1 MLPEQPRHV
10 GNGFGGDDGL
20 PAAVAVEHRDG
31 HAPHSL
37 AGDAPVIALGDHRHH
52 AVLAPGGVP
61 GDAVAGFDSL
71 VLDGVHGAEP
81 LLGGPVDDG
90 VLAPPA
96 VGVGVGDPGLGQQEA
111 LRLQV
116 GHHLVVPLGVELP
129 VIPGVGHH
137 ALGVHGDG
145 HADVGEPR
153 VVVALAHVEVL
164 RAKARG
170 GVDAA
175 GARVQ
180 GDVTAVQ
187 DHAVLV
193 QQGVPGRHQ
202 LEIRA
207 LEGGQD
213 FAGVI
218 VQPRLFAH
226 ALRQLL
232 GHDIDLTVRGLEEHI
247 VKVRVEGDGGVAGDG
262 PGGGGPDDEE
272 QLAEVAV
279 LAQLPLVVLHRE
291 LDEDGGAGVVL
302 VVDLRLR
309 QGGLVV
315 GAPVDGLH
323 ALIDEALF
331 RHLAEDLDLLGLKL
345 GQQGDIGV
353 LPLPQHP
360 QALELLGHPAH
371 VLGGELLAL
380 VPEGGHGH
388 FLPLD
393 ALVLQDGGLDGQAVG
408 VPAGDVG
415 GAVARHVLVFDDD
428 ILQDLVHGGADV
440 DIAVGIGRAVV
451 EDELGLAGVF
461 VHQLVV
467 GDPGPLGVEQLGL
480 PLGQARPHGKVGL
493 GQVYGLVVVHGCVLL
508 YIFLPSPGGRS
519 FFLQEKGTEKEPL
532 IAKLRFAPGSFICG
546 GCAGPANN
554 RR

>member
-1 MLPEQPRHV
+1 M
-10 GNGFGGDDGL
+10 
-20 PAAVAVEHRDG
+20 
-31 HAPHSL
+31 
-37 AGDAPVIALGDHRHH
+37 
-52 AVLAPGGVP
+52 
-61 GDAVAGFDSL
+61 
-71 VLDGVHGAEP
+71 
-81 LLGGPVDDG
+81 
-90 VLAPPA
+90 
-96 VGVGVGDPGLGQQEA
+96 GLGQQEA

-137 ALGVHGDG
+137 ALGVDGDG
-145 HADVGEPR
+145 HADVGQPR

-193 QQGVPGRHQ
+193 QQGVSGRHQ

-207 LEGGQD
+207 LEGGED

-262 PGGGGPDDEE
+262 PRGGGPDDEE

-315 GAPVDGLH
+315 GTPVDGLH
-323 ALIDEALF
+323 ALVDQALF
-331 RHLAEDLDLLGLKL
+331 RHLAEYLDLLGLKL

-371 VLGGELLAL
+371 VLGGKLPAL

-388 FLPLD
+388 LLPLH
-393 ALVLQDGGLDGQAVG
+393 ALVLEHGGLDGQAVG

-415 GAVARHVLVFDDD
+415 GAIARHVLVLDDD
-428 ILQDLVHGGADV
+428 VLEDLVHGGADV
-440 DIAVGIGRAVV
+440 DVAVGVGRAVV
-451 EDELGLAGVF
+451 EDEPGLAGVF

-467 GDPGPLGVEQLGL
+467 GDFRPLGVEQLGL
-480 PLGQARPHGKVGL
+480 PLGQARPHGEL
-493 GQVYGLVVVHGCVLL
+493 RFGQVDGLVVIHGG
-508 YIFLPSPGGRS
+508 FS
-519 FFLQEKGTEKEPL
+519 FFSIFFPPKAQISK
-532 IAKLRFAPGSFICG
+532 
-546 GCAGPANN
+546 
-554 RR
+554 